1 MLQTRSVLRDGVIHP
16 PTGLEIIV
24 ADHCNITCRQ
34 CNHGSPAIGK
44 WYVSPEDIGRD
55 LAMLARHYQPAFLKY
70 IGGEPLLHP
79 DLPGILRAGRA
90 SGIASHHMLVTNGML
105 LDRMPAEAW
114 PLLDEIEVSHYP
126 AAGLSESDLA
136 RHRATAKAHGVR
148 FTLNAHA
155 EFRRTFTRIRNDD
168 DALVEKIFKAC
179 KPANV
184 WGCHGIYKGAIY
196 RCPQSIYAPRLAGTE
211 DFDGFVLAESADF
224 AARLL
229 AFLNAQQ
236 PLASCRYCVGTVGKK
251 EPHIL
256 LGRKVWSADLDIPAS
271 EMIDARLLA
280 ESLENFVLVDDCKTP
295 EHRMKK
301 AGRLQRFLARL
312 HYRPKRLRKAT
323 HRRPGP

>member
-44 WYVSPEDIGRD
+44 WHASPEDIGRD

-148 FTLNAHA
+148 FTLNAYA

-168 DALVEKIFKAC
+168 DALVKKSSR
-179 KPANV
+179 PANRQMS
-184 WGCHGIYKGAIY
+184 GAATGST
-196 RCPQSIYAPRLAGTE
+196 RARST
-211 DFDGFVLAESADF
+211 
-224 AARLL
+224 AARNRSMPRAL
-229 AFLNAQQ
+229 
-236 PLASCRYCVGTVGKK
+236 R
-251 EPHIL
+251 EP
-256 LGRKVWSADLDIPAS
+256 RTSTDLCLP
-271 EMIDARLLA
+271 
-280 ESLENFVLVDDCKTP
+280 
-295 EHRMKK
+295 K
-301 AGRLQRFLARL
+301 APISRRGCWRF
-312 HYRPKRLRKAT
+312 
-323 HRRPGP
+323 